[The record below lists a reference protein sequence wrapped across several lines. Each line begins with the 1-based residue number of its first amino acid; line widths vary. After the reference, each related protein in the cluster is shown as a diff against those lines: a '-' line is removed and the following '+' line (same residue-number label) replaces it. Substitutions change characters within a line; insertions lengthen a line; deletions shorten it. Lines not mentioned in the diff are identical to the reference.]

1 MCFVIVKRNQYPK
14 QGDVRDEDGQVGE
27 IGHPRDPH
35 KSGCKIFSFSNT
47 SIKRKKKSH
56 HATQTSPREGKTPA
70 SVTIRFHTGRFRDQQ
85 GTYQEVNGA
94 AQRNL
99 RYIK

>member
-56 HATQTSPREGKTPA
+56 HATQTPLREGKTPDMYGY
-70 SVTIRFHTGRFRDQQ
+70 IQ
-85 GTYQEVNGA
+85 GCINRLAKNTPGSD
-94 AQRNL
+94 
-99 RYIK
+99 